1 MDPTSALHTLRHP
14 DTDPDDRVD
23 AAHDLIDWLHAGG
36 FVPHGEDRHALL
48 AEAQGIVTTIGLE
61 R

>member
-14 DTDPDDRVD
+14 DTDPDGRVD

-36 FVPHGEDRHALL
+36 FVPDGEDRDALL
-48 AEAQGIVTTIGLE
+48 DEAREVVTSVGLE

>member
-1 MDPTSALHTLRHP
+1 MDPTSALHALRHP

-23 AAHDLIDWLHAGG
+23 AAHNLIDWLHAGG
-36 FVPHGEDRHALL
+36 FVPDGEARDALL
-48 AEAQGIVTTIGLE
+48 AEARHVVTTIGLE